1 LLAHTLPGRHHD
13 ENKAGDTEPLDGS
26 LQASKWFIGILEATD
41 LKQLA
46 TFDLP
51 RYIAEWE
58 LAEAFL
64 RQDSSPTVLSE
75 ALSMPD
81 FYDIAFFKILMAE
94 TIRRV
99 AKKGHIYALSA
110 FVMGVKIGDLEVSK
124 FALGYM
130 SDLPDP
136 DEFDLPMTEA
146 IGLPAFRILI
156 QAYCSANKCE
166 SVQYKALIEYI
177 EFH

>member
-1 LLAHTLPGRHHD
+1 MNIEL
-13 ENKAGDTEPLDGS
+13 NGS

-46 TFDLP
+46 AFDLP
-51 RYIAEWE
+51 RYTAEWE

-64 RQDSSPTVLSE
+64 RQDSSPSVLSE
-75 ALSMPD
+75 ALSMSD
-81 FYDIAFFKILMAE
+81 FYDIAFFKNLMIE
-94 TIRRV
+94 TIRQV
-99 AKKGHIYALSA
+99 AKNGYIYALSA
-110 FVMGVKIGDLEVSK
+110 FVMGVKIGDLEVTN

-136 DEFDLPMTEA
+136 DDFDLPMTEA

-156 QAYCSANKCE
+156 RAYCLANTCTR
-166 SVQYKALIEYI
+166 VQPKDLIEHI
-177 EFH
+177 DLD